1 MNVLVCGSSASHR
14 LSNTLRSVLSPFY
27 TVQSIL
33 PLSLATQPWA
43 ASCALLVLLPP
54 DDTPNP
60 AHEAIQDYISAGGR
74 ILGIGLGATLLP
86 RRQIRGRFELWD
98 ARSGTAI
105 VPQYPQAV
113 PSLSQPS
120 SILLQTG
127 ALLSGLRRPSV
138 PFVLTPDASDIQV
151 IRGRWEEPVGAIAGI
166 EVPVGSGRAAF
177 WGISPCFD
185 EIEDTENVTA
195 LLRYALTSLGLSV
208 PSETRETGTTA
219 ANANANESSS
229 TSTGNPPPPLFSIPP
244 RYALPQFLLHP
255 RGKRYISE
263 TILRGLGIVVAESSG
278 ASGESEPKPVVIKD
292 KVDTFH
298 FHKVATLEH
307 AGRLVAEAKASASAF
322 ADASEDA
329 AQRPRPRLIIVLPP
343 DVIPTG
349 VGELTP
355 RFDADK
361 YFAVL
366 AEARGDQ
373 MGAAGAES
381 WGVGEALF
389 YGEVVPSTQT
399 MLERYAFFF
408 YSPATATVPSHPSFL
423 FLSPFPSSP
432 SHCPKYI
439 HRNPRFLA
447 SLQAPIVSVATFQL
461 SGRGRGS
468 NTWLSPTGC
477 LQFSILVRASLRA
490 SGLSGPRLVFVQYL
504 AGLAIVRACR
514 DERALGAERGARVR
528 LKWPNDVY
536 IDLPSSSSSSPSVAG
551 GGEKKKVGGIL
562 VNMSFADGNADV
574 IIGALHMACLLG
586 HFIRNL
592 TPAPFSRLGKRVR
605 HQREHAR
612 TCDSARSALRTG
624 RTSRC
629 GDGAS
634 ARSD

>member
-1 MNVLVCGSSASHR
+1 MNVLVCGSSAPHR

-33 PLSLATQPWA
+33 PLSLATQPWT

-113 PSLSQPS
+113 PGLSQPS

-278 ASGESEPKPVVIKD
+278 ASGESEPKLEPEPVVIKD

-349 VGELTP
+349 GGELTP

-408 YSPATATVPSHPSFL
+408 TALLPLLSRPTPLSF
-423 FLSPFPSSP
+423 PFPIPVIAVSLPEIYTQKPPILGVPPSP
-432 SHCPKYI
+432 D
-439 HRNPRFLA
+439 
-447 SLQAPIVSVATFQL
+447 
-461 SGRGRGS
+461 
-468 NTWLSPTGC
+468 
-477 LQFSILVRASLRA
+477 
-490 SGLSGPRLVFVQYL
+490 RLT
-504 AGLAIVRACR
+504 R
-514 DERALGAERGARVR
+514 D
-528 LKWPNDVY
+528 
-536 IDLPSSSSSSPSVAG
+536 I
-551 GGEKKKVGGIL
+551 
-562 VNMSFADGNADV
+562 
-574 IIGALHMACLLG
+574 
-586 HFIRNL
+586 
-592 TPAPFSRLGKRVR
+592 
-605 HQREHAR
+605 
-612 TCDSARSALRTG
+612 SALRARPWLQHVALANG
-624 RTSRC
+624 MLAILHPRTRVIARFGALWAAPRLCAVPRWAGHRPRVSRR
-629 GDGAS
+629 
-634 ARSD
+634 ARAGCRAGCTRAAEVA